1 MRLYITALWESCTSA
16 LRWWKAELES
26 GCRLDHLLVA
36 SSLSAHPLLR
46 SKSLPLVSY
55 NMSGK
60 KGFKFFQRKLV
71 LLNETNAHSQ
81 RYSHHFTKSMCF
93 FQHFFH
99 KDLVSDDVKVCS
111 ISQILNT
118 MLHVRSLK
126 HIYTHTPQI
135 MQINVFSHYLQFI
148 TRLCQNKPAQ
158 WVFVNWNCRKTHDK
172 SASSNEVNR
181 KLVRLIQTLQR
192 RGNKLSPDQ
201 RGTATLLMLSSWC
214 IIYLVYYYHTDWI

>member
-26 GCRLDHLLVA
+26 GCRLDHLLAA

-81 RYSHHFTKSMCF
+81 RYSHHFTKSICF

-99 KDLVSDDVKVCS
+99 KDLVSDEVKVCS
-111 ISQILNT
+111 ISQILNA

-126 HIYTHTPQI
+126 HIYIHTHP
-135 MQINVFSHYLQFI
+135 
-148 TRLCQNKPAQ
+148 
-158 WVFVNWNCRKTHDK
+158 K
-172 SASSNEVNR
+172 SCKSMFF
-181 KLVRLIQTLQR
+181 L
-192 RGNKLSPDQ
+192 
-201 RGTATLLMLSSWC
+201 
-214 IIYLVYYYHTDWI
+214 IIYNSSQGYVETNQLNEYLLIETAGKHTISLPRLMRWTEN